1 MKRKRPFSLESLE
14 NRQLLTAFS
23 SHQVSA
29 DEEDPSNLE
38 WAVSGSHATDE
49 QDPDNLEWSVQ
60 GSYGTNNDS
69 ATDAVFAKAAGW

>member
-1 MKRKRPFSLESLE
+1 MKRTRPFSLESLE

-29 DEEDPSNLE
+29 DEEDPDDLE
-38 WAVSGSHATDE
+38 WAV
-49 QDPDNLEWSVQ
+49 N

-69 ATDAVFAKAAGW
+69 ATDAVFAIKGGSW